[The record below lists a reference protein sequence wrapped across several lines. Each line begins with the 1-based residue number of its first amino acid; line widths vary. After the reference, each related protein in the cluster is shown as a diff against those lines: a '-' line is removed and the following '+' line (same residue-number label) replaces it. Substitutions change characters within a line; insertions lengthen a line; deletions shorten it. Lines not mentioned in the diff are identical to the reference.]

1 MYTNYTQMVIAD
13 VEQHPVLG
21 DFSALKTNAVDATP
35 LPINKLIE
43 LKLRK
48 SLYIL
53 ISFNI
58 NGYDF

>member
-1 MYTNYTQMVIAD
+1 MVIAD